1 MKIMRLNSALAA
13 IVSVIGSHEDSLGP
27 PEAPA
32 LVGNRNTGRYAAFLI
47 HHSQFNGSP
56 WIQVAPLLDRQCSSP
71 ASECILKL
79 NPCAGC
85 SALVGDKCEQLSIRR
100 TAHVCFIPISVRNW
114 KRVAAIRWHYPQL
127 VPLAAKV
134 RAVHHA

>member
-85 SALVGDKCEQLSIRR
+85 SALVGDKRELLPIRR
-100 TAHVCFIPISVRNW
+100 PAHIYRIPPIVREGKPVPAVCR
-114 KRVAAIRWHYPQL
+114 
-127 VPLAAKV
+127 
-134 RAVHHA
+134 HHP